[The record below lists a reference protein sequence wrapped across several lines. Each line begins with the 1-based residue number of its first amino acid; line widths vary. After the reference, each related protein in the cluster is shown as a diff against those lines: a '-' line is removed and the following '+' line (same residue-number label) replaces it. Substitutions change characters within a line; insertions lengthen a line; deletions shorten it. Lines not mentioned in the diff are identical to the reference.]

1 MLIKQTL
8 QFIGWH
14 VLPLL
19 YHANGLGNKIL
30 LCTGSCSTMLH
41 WSGGAGGGGWTFFKI
56 QRIQQRM
63 FIQGGNK
70 SYKIEGLTKHIILI
84 AAGLAQSVE
93 RLTAEGKVTGS
104 IPGVGPILRVLK

>member
-19 YHANGLGNKIL
+19 YHANGVGNKIL

-41 WSGGAGGGGWTFFKI
+41 WSGGGGGGLFLRFKG
-56 QRIQQRM
+56 
-63 FIQGGNK
+63 FNK
-70 SYKIEGLTKHIILI
+70 GCLFREATNHTK
-84 AAGLAQSVE
+84 
-93 RLTAEGKVTGS
+93 
-104 IPGVGPILRVLK
+104 LKA